1 MTEVG
6 IDTSVLIG
14 LLDPKDVWHDAAMA
28 LKAALEEQQAVIAVF
43 DCVLAEA
50 ISTMGRRIHEQRRV
64 ADLDRILTRILT
76 DYPREDILWVLPDV
90 PALYGDIV
98 ELVSSSQGELSFNDA
113 LIALS
118 CHHRDIPFIASF
130 DRDFDNVPW
139 LQRIAK
145 PEDLPE

>member
-14 LLDPKDVWHDAAMA
+14 LLDPEDAWHDAAMA
-28 LKAALEEQQAVIAVF
+28 LKGALQAHQADIAVF

-64 ADLDRILTRILT
+64 ADLDHLLARILA

-98 ELVSSSQGELSFNDA
+98 QLVRSSHGELNFNDA
-113 LIALS
+113 LIAPS
-118 CHHRDIPFIASF
+118 CHHRSIPFIASF
-130 DRDFDNVPW
+130 DRDFDDVSW
-139 LQRIAK
+139 LQRLAK
-145 PEDLPE
+145 PEDLNQ

>member
-1 MTEVG
+1 MAEVG

-14 LLDPKDVWHDAAMA
+14 LLDPKDVWHGPAMA
-28 LKAALEEQQAVIAVF
+28 LKKALQAHQADVAVF

-50 ISTMGRRIHEQRRV
+50 ISTMARRIHEQRRV
-64 ADLDRILTRILT
+64 ADLDHLLTYVLA

-90 PALYGDIV
+90 PALYTDIV
-98 ELVSSSQGELSFNDA
+98 QLVRSSNGELNFNDA

-130 DRDFDNVPW
+130 DRDFDDVAW
-139 LQRIAK
+139 LQRLAQ
-145 PEDLPE
+145 PDDLR